1 MIAYLSLAL
10 YIAVAV
16 VSISGIEY
24 VSRTTDT
31 VTEALFK
38 SAPLVIVSQY
48 CLYYIFS
55 SGATL
60 MAAWITFTIAM
71 SASRLI
77 NSTLILREDLD
88 FLWLLAGVTMMTLSG
103 LCIKQAHN

>member
-1 MIAYLSLAL
+1 
-10 YIAVAV
+10 
-16 VSISGIEY
+16 
-24 VSRTTDT
+24 
-31 VTEALFK
+31 
-38 SAPLVIVSQY
+38 
-48 CLYYIFS
+48 
-55 SGATL
+55 